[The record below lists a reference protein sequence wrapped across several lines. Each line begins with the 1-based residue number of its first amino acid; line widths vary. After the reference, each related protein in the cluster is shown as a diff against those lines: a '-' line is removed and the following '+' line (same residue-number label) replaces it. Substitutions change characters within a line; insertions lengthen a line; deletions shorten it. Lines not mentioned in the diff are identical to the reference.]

1 MSYGRINAG
10 ITYEL

>member
-1 MSYGRINAG
+1 MGHDTISAG